1 MVVSASGQWYGV
13 QDLTRQMR
21 SSLLPRT
28 LMEKVFALAAVPE
41 GKFDQR

>member
-28 LMEKVFALAAVPE
+28 LMEKIFALAVPE
-41 GKFDQR
+41 GKP